1 MSGLNHRSRMI
12 LFAVVAEYIA
22 SGTPVG
28 SRTLARKYGL
38 ELSPASIR
46 NVLADLEEA
55 GYLMQPHTSAGR
67 VPTDRALRA
76 FIEAL
81 TDFEVVSKTDRLAM
95 RHRFEQV
102 LGEVEGGRENDVL
115 RAAGKIISELSG
127 AAAIVAASPTDSR
140 KLTQLR
146 FLRTKPLQLLAV
158 LVFSDGIVENRYIEL
173 AEPIDDSDLERIHNL
188 LADVVEG
195 RSLGDVRDLFVR
207 RLEDERTEVDRLRRR
222 AFDLAHRA
230 VSKVVDRG
238 QVVIEGRARLM
249 ELPEYEDAEKLR
261 RLVRVLEDRESLV
274 DLLERTMGAGAVT
287 VYIGRETGI
296 IGDAELS
303 LIAAPYGDAEKG
315 VGTVGVLGPTRMDY
329 ARMMPLVDAT
339 AAALTAALKK
349 GR

>member
-1 MSGLNHRSRMI
+1 MSGLSHRSRKI
-12 LFAVVAEYIA
+12 LFAVVAEYI
-22 SGTPVG
+22 STGTPVG

-55 GYLMQPHTSAGR
+55 GYLIQPHTSAGR

-81 TDFEVVSKTDRLAM
+81 TDFEEVSKLERRAM
-95 RHRFEQV
+95 RQRFEEV
-102 LGEVEGGRENDVL
+102 LGEVEGGRENEIL
-115 RAAGKIISELSG
+115 RAAGRIISELSG
-127 AAAIVAASPTDSR
+127 AAAVVAASPTESR

-158 LVFSDGIVENRYIEL
+158 LVFSDGIVENRYVDL
-173 AEPIDDSDLERIHNL
+173 AEPIDDSELERIHNL

-207 RLEDERTEVDRLRRR
+207 RLENERTEVDRLRRR

-230 VSKVVDRG
+230 VSKVGDRA

-274 DLLERTMGAGAVT
+274 DLLDRTMGAGAVT
-287 VYIGRETGI
+287 VYIGGETGA

-303 LIAAPYGDAEKG
+303 LIAAPYGDFDKG

-349 GR
+349 AR